1 MDEVPYWTD
10 GISNYTVD
18 EKGKKT
24 IDVKTTGS
32 DKLRFTSIKCVRAD
46 GKILP
51 TMIIFKGA
59 LLMFYGLFD

>member
-1 MDEVPYWTD
+1 MDEVPYWID

-18 EKGKKT
+18 DQGKKT

-32 DKLRFTSIKCVRAD
+32 DKLRFTSIKCVRSD

-51 TMIIFKGA
+51 TMIIFKGS
-59 LLMFYGLFD
+59 LLMYYGSLV